1 MDCKM
6 ERKEYCCYLNG
17 VAEGLSKAKEDTLS
31 ELEKVWEE
39 IRALPD
45 INPDY
50 PMDHTIHISRYEVQ
64 QIIYNHIDK
73 RKELKW

>member
-31 ELEKVWEE
+31 ELEKVREDIRVIMSDIINNSCDFTIGLAKSIE
-39 IRALPD
+39 IID
-45 INPDY
+45 E
-50 PMDHTIHISRYEVQ
+50 HICGLREGA
-64 QIIYNHIDK
+64 K
-73 RKELKW
+73 